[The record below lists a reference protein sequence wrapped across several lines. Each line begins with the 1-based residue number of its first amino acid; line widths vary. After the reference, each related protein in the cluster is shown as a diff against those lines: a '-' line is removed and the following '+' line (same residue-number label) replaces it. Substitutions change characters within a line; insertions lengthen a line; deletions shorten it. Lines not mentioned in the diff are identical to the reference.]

1 MHPLLWI
8 HLQGCRVVAWIH
20 VVFVL
25 TLLVFQCY
33 YAATTHAFL
42 IFCKFHS
49 EYSCFYKSISSS
61 NSQPIRL
68 SGILFANRKNPP
80 IGVSFSDFICTFAK
94 SFRVSFVI
102 KCNTKI
108 SEISDMAKSLKTF
121 VAQVLIKILYNSVA
135 EIRNMLNID
144 DIRQLR
150 IVHCM
155 IQKRTTGTPDE
166 FASMLCVSRRKM
178 YYILD
183 KLKGLGAQVVYSRTD
198 CTFYYLKKFDLDI
211 SIKIMT
217 KENNEWQEISGGFMI
232 YQEKAPSVQVFCT
245 EGIFSKI
252 FLHSYKILSTFV
264 SP

>member
-1 MHPLLWI
+1 
-8 HLQGCRVVAWIH
+8 
-20 VVFVL
+20 
-25 TLLVFQCY
+25 
-33 YAATTHAFL
+33 
-42 IFCKFHS
+42 
-49 EYSCFYKSISSS
+49 
-61 NSQPIRL
+61 
-68 SGILFANRKNPP
+68 
-80 IGVSFSDFICTFAK
+80 
-94 SFRVSFVI
+94 
-102 KCNTKI
+102 
-108 SEISDMAKSLKTF
+108 
-121 VAQVLIKILYNSVA
+121 
-135 EIRNMLNID
+135 MLNID

-155 IQKRTTGTPDE
+155 IQKRTTGTPEE

-183 KLKGLGAQVVYSRTD
+183 KLKGLGAQVVYSRTER
-198 CTFYYLKKFDLDI
+198 TFYYLKKFDLDI

-252 FLHSYKILSTFV
+252 YFYSYKIQSIFA

>member
-1 MHPLLWI
+1 MLCI

-20 VVFVL
+20 VVFVI
-25 TLLVFQCY
+25 TLLVFQCC
-33 YAATTHAFL
+33 YAATTHAIL
-42 IFCKFHS
+42 IFCKSHS

-68 SGILFANRKNPP
+68 SGILLANRKNPP
-80 IGVSFSDFICTFAK
+80 NGVSFSDLICTFAK

-155 IQKRTTGTPDE
+155 IQKRTTGTPEE

-198 CTFYYLKKFDLDI
+198 RTFYYLKKFDLDI
-211 SIKIMT
+211 SFKIMT

-245 EGIFSKI
+245 ESIFSKI
-252 FLHSYKILSTFV
+252 YFYSYKIQSIFA

>member
-1 MHPLLWI
+1 
-8 HLQGCRVVAWIH
+8 
-20 VVFVL
+20 
-25 TLLVFQCY
+25 
-33 YAATTHAFL
+33 
-42 IFCKFHS
+42 
-49 EYSCFYKSISSS
+49 
-61 NSQPIRL
+61 
-68 SGILFANRKNPP
+68 
-80 IGVSFSDFICTFAK
+80 
-94 SFRVSFVI
+94 
-102 KCNTKI
+102 
-108 SEISDMAKSLKTF
+108 MAKSLETF
-121 VAQVLIKILYNSVA
+121 VSQVLIKILYNSVT

-166 FASMLCVSRRKM
+166 FASMLCVSHRKM

-232 YQEKAPSVQVFCT
+232 YQEKVPSVQVFCT